1 LEAGPW
7 QIVWETLFRKKKS
20 QKRAGGV
27 AQGVGSEFI
36 LHYHTHTH
44 TNEGKE
50 TSKCQK
56 KHQGHIILFCLMKPL
71 SVIGIKKFGK
81 KDLLEFWIFEDI
93 LH

>member
-44 TNEGKE
+44 I
-50 TSKCQK
+50 Q
-56 KHQGHIILFCLMKPL
+56 MKVRRL
-71 SVIGIKKFGK
+71 ASVKRNIKGI
-81 KDLLEFWIFEDI
+81 
-93 LH
+93 